1 MKAEFKLQ
9 QPLIHHLPGNNF
21 LIEELMVGDFN
32 L

>member
-1 MKAEFKLQ
+1 MKAELKL

-21 LIEELMVGDFN
+21 LIEELMVKDFN